1 MSSQRLRVYAG
12 VVMAAVVA
20 PAVWFLPRVA
30 LQAVAALVAV
40 LAAVEWGRLLGRG
53 VSRWLYPLL
62 CLAVIAWLWFAAAP
76 ALAPERVL
84 LYAAAGWWALALVMV
99 SAFSAG
105 FCARPW
111 FVWFLR
117 VHIVVAVAAFWY
129 AVGGLHLMH
138 RGWLLYAIAL
148 TAACDIA
155 AYYAGRRFGARKL
168 CPDLSPGK
176 TREGVLGALAAA
188 FLMAAAVSAAL
199 GMEWLDAVYFVL
211 LSLFI
216 CLAGVVG
223 DLAASMPKRCA
234 GADDSGGLLPGHGG
248 VLDRADSLL
257 AAAPIFLLGLLYL

>member
-1 MSSQRLRVYAG
+1 MSPQRLRVCAG
-12 VVMAAVVA
+12 LVMAVVVA
-20 PAVWFLPRVA
+20 PAVWFLPRAA
-30 LQAVAALVAV
+30 LLAAAALVAV
-40 LAAVEWGRLLGRG
+40 LAAVEWGRLIGRG
-53 VSRWLYPLL
+53 VSRRLYPLL
-62 CLAVIAWLWFAAAP
+62 CLAVIAWLWFAP
-76 ALAPERVL
+76 PPAPERVL
-84 LYAAAGWWALALVMV
+84 LYAAAGWWALVLVMV

-105 FCARPW
+105 FCARLW

-117 VHIVVAVAAFWY
+117 VHIVVAAVAFWY
-129 AVGGLHLMH
+129 AVGGLHLLH

-188 FLMAAAVSAAL
+188 FVMAAAVSAAL

-257 AAAPIFLLGLLYL
+257 AAAPLFLLGLSYL

>member
-12 VVMAAVVA
+12 LVMAAAVA
-20 PAVWFLPRVA
+20 PAVWFLPRTA
-30 LQAVAALVAV
+30 LLAVAALVSV
-40 LAAVEWGRLLGRG
+40 LAAVEWGRLIGRG

-62 CLAVIAWLWFAAAP
+62 CSAVIAWLWFAP
-76 ALAPERVL
+76 AEAERVL

-105 FCARPW
+105 FCDRLW

-117 VHIVVAVAAFWY
+117 VHIVVAVAACWY

-168 CPDLSPGK
+168 CPGLSPGK

-188 FLMAAAVSAAL
+188 FLLAAAVAAAL

-257 AAAPIFLLGLLYL
+257 AAAPLFLLGLSYL